1 VSIREE
7 IEDSFEQGEA
17 EADEWKEHEDEL
29 QSLYDIFTRNSEFI
43 IKNPDLFLLTEN
55 VRKLSRFLGRN
66 REKKIPI
73 LLHGPLNC
81 GKSTIVQLIA
91 QIKKYNVLYHA
102 LDGDLNQFASWWEKT
117 DFSTYDIVIFD
128 NVYSLWDH
136 LTRKELEYLR
146 SKNDNILVV
155 GVLNSCEKHWLQMET
170 QSPSIPFFN
179 QERIKEFELKRYST
193 DSIREMVKRRL
204 ESVGKPDL
212 FSKDVLDVI
221 SVLSLGLPGL
231 AFWLISCM
239 FSSVM
244 SNEGLQSISVSYVH
258 EIADY
263 IGFGPA
269 LKLVIEHNNRSKHQE
284 MSSRRF
290 WPIVKPLQQTTD
302 ESSPLIQFLLKKKQV
317 STSWAP
323 LLGDLLFLRQED
335 GSIKRSELQE
345 RTGVKES
352 SLTYQCQRLVQE
364 KIISYSKEGREVQ
377 YQLRSPVKEALE
389 LTFFG

>member
-1 VSIREE
+1 
-7 IEDSFEQGEA
+7 
-17 EADEWKEHEDEL
+17 
-29 QSLYDIFTRNSEFI
+29 
-43 IKNPDLFLLTEN
+43 
-55 VRKLSRFLGRN
+55 
-66 REKKIPI
+66 
-73 LLHGPLNC
+73 
-81 GKSTIVQLIA
+81 VQLIA